1 MRSSINNNKILKNVI
16 NNSRTPTIIDIS
28 STSDEFILKA
38 INFSKSNSLFIHA
51 INSDPQNKNYKDI
64 EYNGFTYSNII
75 LGNKINKDQNIYTLD
90 FIFSSLKWAKIDLLR
105 VDGNKLDT
113 IMTESST
120 NIFIWTGRTNL

>member
-1 MRSSINNNKILKNVI
+1 MLYSINNNKILKNVI

-28 STSDEFILKA
+28 STSDEFISKA

-64 EYNGFTYSNII
+64 KYDGFTYSNII

-90 FIFSSLKWAKIDLLR
+90 FIFSSLS
-105 VDGNKLDT
+105 GQKL
-113 IMTESST
+113 IY
-120 NIFIWTGRTNL
+120 